1 MTSFQFNL
9 FVASAIWLCSDV
21 RQFISSV
28 ATCLSTRS
36 LMPFSLAIFVLC
48 HCRLG
53 AQSEIENGE
62 KVGKKDQMLGIPL
75 FLKYTLDAFT
85 CAVGLWLPQI
95 NPCFINS
102 HEPDMW
108 KWKTVAS
115 CDEVRWQNFICGQF
129 WQYDGIL
136 KCQPFFLG
144 QEYLSCSNCHI
155 NWFCLTELD
164 RHHIQ
169 NVNSSL
175 WLRCIQVWRPIT
187 VSRFVPLNLFFY
199 K

>member
-1 MTSFQFNL
+1 MALLWCEAVYIFCSHLFIHTVTDALQSCNL
-9 FVASAIWLCSDV
+9 CGCSV
-21 RQFISSV
+21 TV
-28 ATCLSTRS
+28 GLVHS
-36 LMPFSLAIFVLC
+36 LKLKMGRKGGGKGPNVGNPLIF
-48 HCRLG
+48 
-53 AQSEIENGE
+53 EIY
-62 KVGKKDQMLGIPL
+62 D
-75 FLKYTLDAFT
+75 TFT

-187 VSRFVPLNLFFY
+187 VSRFVPLKIFFTNNNWY
-199 K
+199 TFGEY